1 MRRYWT
7 MPEIAR
13 FRACYATATIQDLM
27 HEFGRTRSAI
37 DNMAV
42 KLRLHKSPQLI
53 AEHARFRKGH
63 KTWNKGKLYRP
74 GGRAIETQFR
84 KGHRGAR
91 TKPIGSERETRDGVE
106 IKVAE
111 PRKWIAKARYVW
123 EQHHGPVP
131 AGMIVRLK
139 DGDRYNFA
147 LGNLILVTRAENA
160 RMNYRP
166 RKSKPIPQWI
176 RAIA

>member
-1 MRRYWT
+1 

-13 FRACYATATIQDLM
+13 FRASYATATIQELM
-27 HEFGRTRSAI
+27 RDFGRSRSAI

-53 AEHARFRKGH
+53 ATHARWTNGH
-63 KTWNKGKLYRP
+63 EPWNKGMRWNPEGSKR
-74 GGRAIETQFR
+74 TQFR
-84 KGHRGAR
+84 KGHRGSR
-91 TKPIGSERETRDGVE
+91 TKPVGAERETRDGVE

-111 PRKWIAKARYVW
+111 PRRWIAKARYVW

-139 DGDRYNFA
+139 DGDHYNFA

-166 RKSKPIPQWI
+166 RKPKPIPQWI